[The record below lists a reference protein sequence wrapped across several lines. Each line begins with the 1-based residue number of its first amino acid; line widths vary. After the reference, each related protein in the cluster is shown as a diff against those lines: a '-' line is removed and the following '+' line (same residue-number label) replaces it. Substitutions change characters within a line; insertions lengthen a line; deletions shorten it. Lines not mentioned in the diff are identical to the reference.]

1 MGCVVIASIDLC
13 QIVLTTFLP
22 VFLSTQ
28 RASAPRFRRPFG
40 QCAPPKKQPSIVLL
54 SFDSVVAQRGTR
66 CEKKVKS
73 VKSVFFPFS
82 QECKVLTL

>member
-1 MGCVVIASIDLC
+1 MPDCFDDFSAS
-13 QIVLTTFLP
+13 VSEYSARVRTTFPPSVWP
-22 VFLSTQ
+22 VCT
-28 RASAPRFRRPFG
+28 A
-40 QCAPPKKQPSIVLL
+40 KKAAQYSL

-73 VKSVFFPFS
+73 VKSVFFPSS